1 MLLKTHMSL
10 FLLLNTKEDHLKNVG
25 YQTVDSPHWLPWIF
39 FPSVEVNGCRQ
50 LSDYQHSSK
59 YNLAVFK
66 RKKKDTRTG
75 LEQLEGEW

>member
-1 MLLKTHMSL
+1 MLVTRQLTAPIDFH
-10 FLLLNTKEDHLKNVG
+10 E
-25 YQTVDSPHWLPWIF
+25 IF

-75 LEQLEGEW
+75 LEQLEGE